1 MKNFMGLIVGIVF
14 LLGFQLNAFS
24 GDVIKIGVVDL
35 QKLQRDSSAF
45 QKLSESYMKALD
57 SKKQEFEKEKA
68 SMLALE
74 EEMRK
79 QNMMLSLDAKE
90 SKMKEYGKKGRHLK
104 YLENELRQEAKEAEM
119 ELKRSVLIGI
129 AKVVGDIGKKESYT
143 LILEKGSS
151 GFLYSNDSIDIT
163 DRVIKAYDQL
173 NR

>member
-1 MKNFMGLIVGIVF
+1 MKHFMGLIVGIVF

-24 GDVIKIGVVDL
+24 GDAIKIGVVDL

-90 SKMKEYGKKGRHLK
+90 SKMKEYGKKGRRLK
-104 YLENELRQEAKEAEM
+104 YLESELRQEAKEAEM

-129 AKVVGDIGKKESYT
+129 AKVVGDIGKKEGYS

-151 GFLYSNDSIDIT
+151 GFLYSDDSIDIT
-163 DRVIKAYDQL
+163 DRVIKAYDQVK
-173 NR
+173 R